1 MNEEEKYFSCWLDAV
16 CEQQNVYCPKAERI
30 VTFCQFFDFSFDRK
44 IRIPDKLT
52 FMFHFPLLCFLLGT
66 CLSFTLANAL
76 AEASRNLPAE
86 MGAAGAAL
94 WLKADEK
101 RAFHTGVGNGTVVST
116 WKSKVGNLTATQS
129 SNQSARIEGNQ
140 TIGNNK
146 EAVFFPQGSGE
157 AGYGYFEI
165 PSNFNLKN
173 STVLVSLKYEGSTY
187 APRVLSFLANGTGAD
202 GSSNNALALMHF
214 VETNKF
220 RLESNGNNPSS
231 PNYTSGNWSVLSYR
245 IDGNGNMTVA
255 LDGVAGNQTSN
266 LNMASQN
273 SAGKIRIG
281 MSGPGRQSSS
291 ENLVNAH
298 IYEILIFN
306 KYLNNDQYDEI
317 QNYMKDSMGASSVQ
331 IVSLPTASPINRGE
345 TLSQS
350 SLSGGNASSNGTTI
364 IGNFTWSD
372 NSTVVTQ
379 SGNFSAV
386 FVPASAKYNFLG
398 EVMIPVTVNPELN
411 LSTNSLTGFRTRNG
425 TASPSKSV
433 SINGTNL
440 TSNVTASV
448 LAESGFEVSTNNST
462 FGSSVSLPMTSGT
475 LSAPLYVR
483 LATSA
488 TIGNKTATL
497 SISSTSSNKSI
508 TLSGE
513 VVDAS
518 LPYISVTPEALTNF
532 ETKAGTPST
541 SANFT
546 VDAFN
551 LSGNLTAN
559 ATTGFEISLGNG
571 TFSQTLEIPLTGGNV
586 TNAPLNLRVAASAS
600 EGTLP
605 GSVTLTSGNASAT
618 LLANGTVGQAPRTLP
633 APPAAAESSTPENS
647 NTGKKIKKQKV
658 KKKPK
663 KKKNSVFTFPQ
674 VVATSGSTWITADGR
689 VVSENQRLQSNTSK

>member
-1 MNEEEKYFSCWLDAV
+1 MLKT
-16 CEQQNVYCPKAERI
+16 PR
-30 VTFCQFFDFSFDRK
+30 
-44 IRIPDKLT
+44 
-52 FMFHFPLLCFLLGT
+52 PLLLVAT
-66 CLSFTLANAL
+66 CISLTVAATQAEDLSEDLP
-76 AEASRNLPAE
+76 RNLPAE
-86 MGAAGAAL
+86 MGAVL

-101 RAFHTGVGNGTVVST
+101 LELYARGNGTVVSS
-116 WKSKVGNLTATQS
+116 WQSKVGILTANQS
-129 SNQSARIEGNQ
+129 SSESARIEGNQ
-140 TIGNNK
+140 TIGGNK
-146 EAVFFPQGSGE
+146 AAIFFPQGNATG
-157 AGYGYFEI
+157 GYGYFEI
-165 PSNFNLKN
+165 ESNFNLKN

-317 QNYMKDSMGASSVQ
+317 QNYMKDSMEASSVQ

-364 IGNFTWSD
+364 LGNFTWSD
-372 NSTVVTQ
+372 NSTVVAQ

-483 LATSA
+483 LVTSA
-488 TIGNKTATL
+488 TIGQKIATL
-497 SISSTSSNKSI
+497 SINSSDTNKSI
-508 TLSGE
+508 NLNGE

-518 LPYISVTPEALTNF
+518 LPYISVTPEDLTNF
-532 ETKAGTPST
+532 ETKAGTPSA

-551 LSGNLTAN
+551 LSGSLTAN
-559 ATTGFEISLGNG
+559 ASTGFEISLGNG
-571 TFSQTLEIPLTGGNV
+571 TFAQTLEIPLTGGNV

-600 EGTLP
+600 AGTLS
-605 GSVTLTSGNASAT
+605 GSVFLTSGNASAT

-663 KKKNSVFTFPQ
+663 KKKKSVFTFPQ
-674 VVATSGSTWITADGR
+674 VVATSGSTWITAGGN
-689 VVSENQRLQSNTSK
+689 VVSEQDRAQSKTSK

>member
-1 MNEEEKYFSCWLDAV
+1 
-16 CEQQNVYCPKAERI
+16 
-30 VTFCQFFDFSFDRK
+30 
-44 IRIPDKLT
+44 
-52 FMFHFPLLCFLLGT
+52 MFRLPLQCFLLGI
-66 CLSFTLANAL
+66 CLSLTLTDAL
-76 AEASRNLPAE
+76 ADPSRNLPAE
-86 MGAAGAAL
+86 MDAAL

-101 RAFHTGVGNGTVVST
+101 RAFHTGVGNGTIVAT
-116 WKSKVGNLTATQS
+116 WKSKVGTLTATQS

-146 EAVFFPQGSGE
+146 EAIFFPSGT
-157 AGYGYFEI
+157 GYGYFEI

-173 STVLVSLKYEGSTY
+173 STVLVSLKYEGSAY

-266 LNMASQN
+266 PNMASQN
-273 SAGKIRIG
+273 SAGKTRIG

-306 KYLNNDQYDEI
+306 KHLNNEQYDEI
-317 QNYMKDSMGASSVQ
+317 QNYMQDSMGASSVQ
-331 IVSLPTASPINRGE
+331 VQNISLPTASPINRGE

-350 SLSGGNASSNGTTI
+350 SLSGGNASINGTAVL
-364 IGNFTWSD
+364 GNFTWSD
-372 NSTVVTQ
+372 NSTTVTQ
-379 SGNFSAV
+379 SGNYSAV
-386 FVPASAKYNFLG
+386 FVPASARYNFSG
-398 EVMIPVTVNPELN
+398 EVMVPVTVNPELS
-411 LSTNSLTGFRTRNG
+411 LSTSSLTGFRTRNG

-433 SINGTNL
+433 NINGTNL

-448 LAESGFEVSTNNST
+448 LVDSGFEVSTNNST
-462 FGSSVSLPMTSGT
+462 FGSSATLPVTSGT
-475 LSAPLYVR
+475 VSASLYVR
-483 LATSA
+483 LAALA

-518 LPYISVTPEALTNF
+518 SPYISVTPETLPSF
-532 ETKAGTPST
+532 ETTAGTPSA

-546 VDAFN
+546 VNAFN

-571 TFSQTLEIPLTGGNV
+571 TFSQTLEIPFADGNV

-605 GSVTLTSGNASAT
+605 GSVTLTSGNTTAT
-618 LLANGTVGQAPRTLP
+618 LSVNATVAAQTTPRTLP
-633 APPAAAESSTPENS
+633 APPPESPKQENAGA
-647 NTGKKIKKQKV
+647 GKKIKKQKV

-689 VVSENQRLQSNTSK
+689 VVSENQRSQSNTSK

>member
-1 MNEEEKYFSCWLDAV
+1 
-16 CEQQNVYCPKAERI
+16 
-30 VTFCQFFDFSFDRK
+30 
-44 IRIPDKLT
+44 
-52 FMFHFPLLCFLLGT
+52 MFRFPHLFFLLGIFFS
-66 CLSFTLANAL
+66 LTLAKAL
-76 AEASRNLPAE
+76 EEPSSNLPADK
-86 MGAAGAAL
+86 GAVL
-94 WLKADEK
+94 WLKADDVQG
-101 RAFHTGVGNGTVVST
+101 RNGTVVT
-116 WKSKVGNLTATQS
+116 EWKSRVGNLTATQS
-129 SNQSARIEGNQ
+129 ANESARIEGNQ
-140 TIGNNK
+140 TTGNNK
-146 EAVFFPQGSGE
+146 PAIFFPQGNATG
-157 AGYGYFEI
+157 GYGYFEI

-317 QNYMKDSMGASSVQ
+317 QNYMKDSMEASSVQ

-345 TLSQS
+345 ALSQS
-350 SLSGGNASSNGTTI
+350 SLSGGNASSNGTTVL
-364 IGNFTWSD
+364 GNFTWSD
-372 NSTVVTQ
+372 NSTTVTQ
-379 SGNFSAV
+379 SGNYSAV
-386 FVPASAKYNFLG
+386 FVPASARYNFSG
-398 EVMIPVTVNPELN
+398 EVMIPVTVNPELS

-425 TASPSKSV
+425 TASPSKLV

-448 LAESGFEVSTNNST
+448 LVDSGFEVSTNNST
-462 FGSSVSLPMTSGT
+462 FSSSVTLPVISGT
-475 LSAPLYVR
+475 VSASLYVR
-483 LATSA
+483 LAELA

-518 LPYISVTPEALTNF
+518 LPYISVTPETLPSF
-532 ETKAGTPST
+532 ETTAGTPSA

-546 VDAFN
+546 VNAFN

-571 TFSQTLEIPLTGGNV
+571 TFSQTLEIPFADGNV

-605 GSVTLTSGNASAT
+605 GSVTLTSGNTTAT
-618 LLANGTVGQAPRTLP
+618 LSVNATVAAQTTPRTLP
-633 APPAAAESSTPENS
+633 APPPESPKQENAGA
-647 NTGKKIKKQKV
+647 GKKIKKQKV

-663 KKKNSVFTFPQ
+663 KKKKSVFTFPQ
-674 VVATSGSTWITADGR
+674 VVATSGSTWITAGGN
-689 VVSENQRLQSNTSK
+689 VVSEQDRAQSKTSK